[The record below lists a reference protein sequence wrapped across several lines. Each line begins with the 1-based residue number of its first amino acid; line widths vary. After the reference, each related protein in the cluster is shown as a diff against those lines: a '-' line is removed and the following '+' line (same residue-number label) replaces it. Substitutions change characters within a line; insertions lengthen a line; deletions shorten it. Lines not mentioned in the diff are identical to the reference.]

1 MLICV
6 AGKNNISVDVLE
18 YLYLNNKER
27 YELCVVCNKTEH
39 GENTWQKSL
48 RFFAEK
54 MGIAEYSLA
63 DLYDREDLIFLSLE
77 FDQIID
83 PLKFKSDRLYNIHFS
98 LLPQYKGMYTSILP
112 ILNGEEYVG
121 VTFHK
126 IDSGIDTGD
135 IIEQKK
141 FELKDFYTSRDLY
154 LNYIKTG
161 TRLMIENID
170 RVIEENIAAYPQPSR
185 TSSYYSRKSIDYSN
199 IVIDLCQTADGILRQ
214 IRAFSF
220 REYQLPV
227 VYEKRIISA
236 YITDIRSKQK
246 PGTVIYKNETGMMMA
261 TIDYDIFL
269 FFDRFDE
276 LLDACEMGDL
286 EKAERICSVK
296 EHINAQNEKGCSPL
310 MVATYHNKTD
320 IVKYLISIGADIKMV
335 DNNGAN
341 LLMYAKDAFLRSGN
355 TELCLLYREMGLES
369 QLCDYA
375 GKNLNDYIEN
385 IPDEQKRYFKEI
397 FFEDK

>member
-18 YLYLNNKER
+18 YLYLNNKGH

-48 RFFAEK
+48 RFFAKK
-54 MGIAEYSLA
+54 MKVVEYSLA

-77 FDQIID
+77 FDQLID

-98 LLPQYKGMYTSILP
+98 LLPQYKGMYTSALP
-112 ILNGEEYVG
+112 ILNGEKYVG

-161 TRLMIENID
+161 TRLMIDNID
-170 RVIEENIAAYPQPSR
+170 KVIEGNITAYPQSSR
-185 TSSYYSRKSIDYSN
+185 LSSYYSRKSINYSN
-199 IVIDLCQTADGILRQ
+199 VVIDLCQTADGILRQ

-220 REYQLPV
+220 REYQLPE
-227 VYEKRIISA
+227 VYENKIISA
-236 YITDIRSKQK
+236 YITNIRSKQK
-246 PGTVIYKNETGMMMA
+246 PGSIIYKNEKGMMMA

-276 LLDACEMGDL
+276 LLDACETGDL
-286 EKAERICSVK
+286 VKVERICSVK
-296 EHINAQNEKGCSPL
+296 EHINTQNGQGCSPL

-320 IVKYLISIGADIKMV
+320 IVKYLISAGADIKMV
-335 DNNGAN
+335 DNNGTN
-341 LLMYAKDAFLRSGN
+341 LLMYAKDAFLRSAN
-355 TELCLLYREMGLES
+355 IELCLLYKKMGLTS
-369 QLCDYA
+369 QICDYT
-375 GKNLNDYIEN
+375 GKNLNDYIEKEN
-385 IPDEQKRYFKEI
+385 IPDEQKKYLKDI
-397 FFEDK
+397 LSN